1 MMKRKTSRRAGVVLP
16 LDACPQCATKMNP
29 SRGPLS
35 FPVNGEEMK
44 GLRVSHLRCP
54 SCEEGMFTIAEAK
67 EMREQAYAKY
77 RKKYGLLTAEEIRQ
91 IREQL
96 RMSQRDL
103 AKRLHLGEVTVS
115 RWESNRVVQTAA
127 LDLLLRLMRDVPEV
141 RKYIQNGRQ
150 AA

>member
-1 MMKRKTSRRAGVVLP
+1 MMKGKTPRRAGVVLP
-16 LDACPQCATKMNP
+16 VDACPECATKMNP
-29 SRGPLS
+29 GRGPLS

-54 SCEEGMFTIAEAK
+54 SCGEGMFTAAEAK
-67 EMREQAYAKY
+67 ELRERAFAKY
-77 RKKYGLLTAEEIRQ
+77 RKKHGLLTAEDIRD

-96 RMSQRDL
+96 GMSQRDL
-103 AKRLHLGEVTVS
+103 ARRLHLGEVTVS
-115 RWESNRVVQTAA
+115 RWESNRVIQTAA